1 MNLGELALLYPEI
14 YIAEADI
21 NPDYEKDN
29 IPVEKFL
36 AFRTKPNSKLTVF
49 LKPEEYKDK
58 TLTEFL
64 KKILVNGLKVS
75 PETVSFAIV
84 RNPFPSILLKHNPSQ
99 IAILFGDFLMEHE
112 NIPDGM
118 DLCEVFLLAE
128 MINDEPKKRIAWNKM
143 KIILDKVNS

>member
-1 MNLGELALLYPEI
+1 MNLSEFAFLYSEI

-29 IPVEKFL
+29 IPVDKFL
-36 AFRTKPNSKLTVF
+36 AFRIKTNSQLTVF
-49 LKPEEYKDK
+49 LKPEEYTNK

-84 RNPFPSILLKHNPSQ
+84 RNPFPSILLKHNPNK
-99 IAILFGDFLMEHE
+99 IAIIFGDLLMDHE
-112 NIPDGM
+112 NMPNDIEV
-118 DLCEVFLLAE
+118 CEVFLLSE
-128 MINDEPKKRIAWNKM
+128 MVNDEPKKRIAWNKM
-143 KIILDKVNS
+143 KIILDKIHT